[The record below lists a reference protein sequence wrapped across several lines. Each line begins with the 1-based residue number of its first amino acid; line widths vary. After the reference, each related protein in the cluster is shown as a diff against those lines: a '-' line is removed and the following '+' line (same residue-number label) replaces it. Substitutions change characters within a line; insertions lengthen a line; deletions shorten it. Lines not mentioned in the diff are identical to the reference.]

1 MARRELSAADAAR
14 DREDAEL
21 LQAGEY
27 GRLLAT
33 YFEEVRGRCR
43 AAIRDEADADEVTQ
57 RVFERVLRELRA
69 GKTYPIR
76 FRAALHNI
84 VTWTIKDFFRERR
97 ELPMPD
103 WLEQEAPDPFESF
116 EEIDDLASLFADLPP
131 RRREVLSLRYL
142 DGLDFDEIAE
152 RLGIDANA
160 VYQAHHHGLKAVA
173 EKLRG

>member
-1 MARRELSAADAAR
+1 VRKELSAADAAR

-21 LQAGEY
+21 LESGGY

-33 YFEEVRGRCR
+33 YYEEVRGRCR
-43 AAIRDEADADEVTQ
+43 AAIRNEADADEVTQ
-57 RVFERVLRELRA
+57 RVFERVLRELKA

-84 VTWTIKDFFRERR
+84 VTWTIKDFFRQRR
-97 ELPMPD
+97 DLPMPD
-103 WLEQEAPDPFESF
+103 WLEQDAPDPFESF
-116 EEIDDLASLFADLPP
+116 EDTHDLASLFADLPA
-131 RRREVLSLRYL
+131 RRREVLELRYI
-142 DGLDFDEIAE
+142 DGLEFGEIAE